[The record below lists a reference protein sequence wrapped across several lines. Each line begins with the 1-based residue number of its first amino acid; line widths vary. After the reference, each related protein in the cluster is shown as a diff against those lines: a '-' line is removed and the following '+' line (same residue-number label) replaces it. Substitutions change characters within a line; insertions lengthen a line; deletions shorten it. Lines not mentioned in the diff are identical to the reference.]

1 MKDLKKLVALTVLGS
16 LVVLLGGWFLLVS
29 PKRSQAAELRS
40 AAAVQVTANTA
51 LETQLVQLKSLARNL
66 PREQAKLAAVAAR
79 VPTSR
84 ALPALI
90 RALND
95 AAKGAG
101 VELLSVSPG
110 ASTLV
115 TPAVAAAAPIPTT
128 TASPAS
134 PASPAGAGKPST
146 AVPADAGQ
154 LAQIPVT
161 MSVVGGYFQVEQ
173 FVAALEGLQRSLR
186 LTGVTMAP
194 GSNPMVPAPGASAPV
209 AGAPVAGSVPE
220 QPKTLATNIN
230 AVVFMA
236 VNRPAAIA
244 GTLPSATPSS
254 TTAK

>member
-1 MKDLKKLVALTVLGS
+1 MKDLKKLVTLTVLGS

-40 AAAVQVTANTA
+40 AAAVQVSANTVV
-51 LETQLVQLKSLARNL
+51 ETQLVQLKSLARNL

-95 AAKGAG
+95 AARGAG

-115 TPAVAAAAPIPTT
+115 TPAVAAAAPIPTA

-134 PASPAGAGKPST
+134 PAKPGT

-161 MSVVGGYFQVEQ
+161 MSIVGGYFQVEQ

-194 GSNPMVPAPGASAPV
+194 GSNPMVAAPVASAPA
-209 AGAPVAGSVPE
+209 AGGVPE
-220 QPKTLATNIN
+220 QPRTLATNIN

-236 VNRPAAIA
+236 VNRPAATAVTI
-244 GTLPSATPSS
+244 PSATP
-254 TTAK
+254 AK